1 MGSKNLYHLLV
12 EHNTIRLFRFLSMD
26 QKQADD
32 DPINAPGSKVPRILY
47 GSFDQSKLV
56 LDHHYGQKQT
66 SDWSPPPPLM
76 RGRAATALGCSS
88 GGREPHLEI
97 NLLSQKRRN
106 SATCHQAKG
115 TLVQLKDGPPGRL
128 LHLF

>member
-32 DPINAPGSKVPRILY
+32 DPINAPGSKVPTAAWWLWRILY
-47 GSFDQSKLV
+47 GSFDQLKPAS
-56 LDHHYGQKQT
+56 DHHYSHLRT
-66 SDWSPPPPLM
+66 SGWSPPPPLM

-88 GGREPHLEI
+88 GGMEQGSPTSRSTFSSHRKGVIVPPATR
-97 NLLSQKRRN
+97 QK
-106 SATCHQAKG
+106 G
-115 TLVQLKDGPPGRL
+115 
-128 LHLF
+128 HLFN